1 MWSPWGR
8 GEWGRESRL
17 TVSNETRVLIDCL
30 VKIIDMVFPL
40 KGWNDVSP
48 LLILALTS
56 CARFSTSLT
65 SSADQSSM

>member
-1 MWSPWGR
+1 M
-8 GEWGRESRL
+8 
-17 TVSNETRVLIDCL
+17 

-48 LLILALTS
+48 LLILAFTF